1 MGAVRIRHSFIRSLP
16 PGSALALFLG
26 IFHTRGRG
34 HRLACPGTERPI
46 PMARTSL
53 QSSTPSP
60 DRAAA
65 GALPEATAHADDT
78 AAAAGPVRAAGNRD
92 SGNRH
97 HHVAQET
104 TCPTSSLPVDRRHA
118 PRTFSRIGSSPP
130 TIFLFNRSL
139 LLSAQLARSSRLG
152 QCLSR
157 CQEPGPAHPSSRRG
171 EEGWSLEGEGIKDRI
186 HAGSI
191 APRTAGRGKNITP
204 IT

>member
-16 PGSALALFLG
+16 TGSALALFLG

-53 QSSTPSP
+53 QSSSSP

-65 GALPEATAHADDT
+65 GALPEATAHAGDT
-78 AAAAGPVRAAGNRD
+78 AAAAAGPVRAAGNRD

-104 TCPTSSLPVDRRHA
+104 TCPARLLFRRPA
-118 PRTFSRIGSSPP
+118 PRPKNILAHRILAPPP

-139 LLSAQLARSSRLG
+139 LLGAAS
-152 QCLSR
+152 
-157 CQEPGPAHPSSRRG
+157 
-171 EEGWSLEGEGIKDRI
+171 
-186 HAGSI
+186 
-191 APRTAGRGKNITP
+191 
-204 IT
+204 